1 MPAASIDVLC
11 SRCNTPLPA
20 GGFNTGEMVTCSGCQ
35 AQTLVTAFPALTRG
49 IVSGKPAETLLVD
62 TDASC
67 FYHPQK
73 KAEIACGNCG
83 RFLCSL
89 CDVDLNGEHL
99 CPPCIEAGKQKGK
112 LERLENRRVLYDE
125 IAVSLA
131 LYPMIIFIIFYVS
144 ILTAPIAL
152 YIAIRYWNA
161 PSSIV
166 ARSKIRF
173 VVAIAIATLQ
183 LLTWGTISYF
193 LLRKI

>member
-1 MPAASIDVLC
+1 MPAVSIDLLC

-20 GGFNTGEMVTCSGCQ
+20 EGFNTGEPVVCSGCQ
-35 AQTLVTAFPALTRG
+35 AQTLVTVFPAVLRG
-49 IVSGKPAETLLVD
+49 IASGKPAESLLVD

-73 KAEIACGNCG
+73 KAEISCGNCG

-99 CPPCIEAGKQKGK
+99 CPPCIEAGRQKGK

-131 LYPMIIFIIFYVS
+131 LYPILIFIVFYVS

-152 YIAIRYWNA
+152 YISIRYWNA

-173 VVAIAIATLQ
+173 VVAIVIASLQ
-183 LLTWGTISYF
+183 LLAWGTVSYF
-193 LLRKI
+193 LIRKL